1 VLQVRRWHGS
11 CFDMDNVTWE
21 PLFGKSLID
30 VLEEQSERY
39 GSDPLVVVDGEPLGY
54 ADLCKRSRLASEQ
67 FASLPGV
74 AKGTPV
80 AIFMGTSVDWL
91 VSWFALMRLG
101 ALVVPL
107 NTALRGRFLLHQLG
121 QAQVEVLLVEESL
134 VATLREIL
142 GELSALRTLVVR
154 GSLSDMSAFESRGQQ
169 VIALDVVVAPGTA
182 FSGDQALGTR
192 GATTS
197 GQLGADSPTT
207 SGQLGADSPTTSGQL
222 GADSQ
227 GEDLQQQRD
236 GVPQWWEVA
245 GAFSTSGT
253 TGPSKAVLVSHEYLL
268 AAAKAMV
275 DVWQLQPGER
285 IFGPLPLFHFSGVLT
300 VLGPLV
306 AGATGVL
313 ESSFSP
319 AHTWEKVRQNNAI
332 GILLAGPM
340 AQMLWNLPEDPSDSE
355 LPIRFLSAAPIPK
368 SLFHQIEQRYRC
380 KVVTVYGMTEAFP
393 MTVAGMR
400 DPGVPGAS
408 GRATD
413 WFEVA
418 IMDEHDCAMPPGVPG
433 EIVCRP
439 KRPSV
444 MFNGYLARPDATVD
458 ATGNLWFH
466 TGDVGYLDPVGNLF
480 YLDRKKDA
488 IRRRGE
494 NISSFEL
501 EQAVLEHPAVA
512 EVAAFGVPSELGED
526 DVAIALVL
534 KANVESFT
542 PEALVEFLAPRVP
555 RFAMPRYIEVRG
567 SLPKNAVGRVL
578 KDELRAGDVAGRSW
592 ARDSK

>member
-1 VLQVRRWHGS
+1 
-11 CFDMDNVTWE
+11 MDNVTWE

-30 VLEEQSERY
+30 VLEEQSERH
-39 GSDPLVVVDGEPLGY
+39 GSDPLVIVDGEPLGY
-54 ADLCKRSRLASEQ
+54 VDLCERSRIASEQ
-67 FASLPGV
+67 FASTAAV
-74 AKGTPV
+74 ARGTTV
-80 AIFMGTSVDWL
+80 GIFMSTSVDWL

-107 NTALRGRFLLHQLG
+107 NTALRSSFLRHQLH

-134 VATLREIL
+134 VETLVEIL
-142 GELSALRTLVVR
+142 DELSTLRTLVVR
-154 GSLSDMSAFESRGQQ
+154 GSLSDMSAFESRGKQ
-169 VIALDVVVAPGTA
+169 VIDLGVVMAPAPG

-192 GATTS
+192 SPQTLRQPDSNSPRIS
-197 GQLGADSPTT
+197 GQSSSDSLGADWH
-207 SGQLGADSPTTSGQL
+207 
-222 GADSQ
+222 
-227 GEDLQQQRD
+227 EQRD
-236 GVPQWWEVA
+236 EAPQWWELA

-275 DVWQLQPGER
+275 DVWQLEPGER

-319 AHTWEKVRQNNAI
+319 THTWEKVRQNNAV

-408 GRATD
+408 GHATE

-433 EIVCRP
+433 EIVCRA

-444 MFNGYLARPDATVD
+444 MFNGYLARPDATVN

-466 TGDVGYLDPVGNLF
+466 TGDVGYLDAAGNLF

-501 EQAVLEHPAVA
+501 EQAVLEHPEVA

-526 DVAIALVL
+526 EVAIALVL
-534 KANVESFT
+534 KPNMGSFT
-542 PEALVEFLAPRVP
+542 PEALVEFLTPKVP
-555 RFAMPRYIEVRG
+555 RFAMPRYIEIRD

-592 ARDSK
+592 AQGPGEGKGARSCSPVDQ